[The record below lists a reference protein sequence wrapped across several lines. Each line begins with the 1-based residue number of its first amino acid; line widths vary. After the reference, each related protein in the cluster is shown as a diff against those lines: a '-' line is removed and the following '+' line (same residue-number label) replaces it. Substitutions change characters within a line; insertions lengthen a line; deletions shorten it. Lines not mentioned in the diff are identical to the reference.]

1 MRNSLAA
8 HGRVMLLALLA
19 VALLASPSGA
29 QERRG
34 ARPDPDDTAG
44 KTGKDAPAGKTGKD
58 APAGKTGKDAPAG
71 KAGAAPT
78 PASAGSKTPGDEK
91 APADRKAAAGKKT
104 PAGRKATAGKKTP
117 AASPDA
123 AAAADPD
130 TLDRAARPAAPPAD
144 EPDEAADAAEAEALA
159 AMPDNLRL
167 RALEQRVQ
175 ELKERAWRTKARVS
189 MLEEAVLGGGVGA
202 NATIVHVDKMG
213 SSYELVQ
220 LVYNLDGTQIF
231 ARNADT
237 GALADAEE
245 IEVLAGP
252 LSPGSHTVSVL
263 AVYEGRG
270 YGVFKY
276 MNKYKFTVRSTHTFS
291 ANDGKATRI
300 EAIAFERGNVT
311 TPVQQRPAI
320 DFKISYGEKG
330 TPETKQ

>member
-8 HGRVMLLALLA
+8 HGRVTLLALLA
-19 VALLASPSGA
+19 VALLASPSWA
-29 QERRG
+29 QGRRG
-34 ARPDPDDTAG
+34 ARPDPADPAG
-44 KTGKDAPAGKTGKD
+44 KAQKGTPGAPAEKGAPAGKS
-58 APAGKTGKDAPAG
+58 
-71 KAGAAPT
+71 GAAAT
-78 PASAGSKTPGDEK
+78 PADTGGKTPGDEK
-91 APADRKAAAGKKT
+91 ASADRKASAGKKA
-104 PAGRKATAGKKTP
+104 PAGRKASGKKTP

-123 AAAADPD
+123 PAAADPD
-130 TLDRAARPAAPPAD
+130 TLDRAAMPAAPPAD
-144 EPDEAADAAEAEALA
+144 EPDEAAEAAEAEALA

-175 ELKERAWRTKARVS
+175 ELKERSWRTKARVS

>member
-19 VALLASPSGA
+19 VALLASPSWA

-34 ARPDPDDTAG
+34 ARPDPKDTAG
-44 KTGKDAPAGKTGKD
+44 KVE
-58 APAGKTGKDAPAG
+58 KDAPAG
-71 KAGAAPT
+71 KAGAAAT
-78 PASAGSKTPGDEK
+78 PAGADTGADGTTPGDEK
-91 APADRKAAAGKKT
+91 ASADRNASAGKKT
-104 PAGRKATAGKKTP
+104 RAGKKASAGKKKP

-123 AAAADPD
+123 SAAVDPD
-130 TLDRAARPAAPPAD
+130 TFDRAAMPASPPAD
-144 EPDEAADAAEAEALA
+144 EPDEAAEAAEAEALA

-330 TPETKQ
+330 TPEAKQ

>member
-19 VALLASPSGA
+19 VALVASTGWA
-29 QERRG
+29 QGRRG
-34 ARPDPDDTAG
+34 SRNAQPDKAEPADKDTKGAPAAGDKAGPKTTPLTPAKAAPKDDAAPADKKATADR
-44 KTGKDAPAGKTGKD
+44 KAPAGKS
-58 APAGKTGKDAPAG
+58 AAGK
-71 KAGAAPT
+71 
-78 PASAGSKTPGDEK
+78 
-91 APADRKAAAGKKT
+91 KAAAGKKT
-104 PAGRKATAGKKTP
+104 PPVDAT
-117 AASPDA
+117 
-123 AAAADPD
+123 AAADPE
-130 TLDRAARPAAPPAD
+130 PAAPPVA
-144 EPDEAADAAEAEALA
+144 ETDEAAEAAEAEALA
-159 AMPDNLRL
+159 AMPDNLRI

-175 ELKERAWRTKARVS
+175 ELKERSWRTKARVS
-189 MLEEAVLGGGVGA
+189 MLEEKVLGGGVGA

-237 GALADAEE
+237 GALEDAEE

-252 LSPGSHTVSVL
+252 LSPGNHTVSVL

-276 MNKYKFTVRSTHTFS
+276 MNKYKFTVRSSHTFS
-291 ANDGKATRI
+291 ANEGKATRI

-330 TPETKQ
+330 PAQVAD

>member
-8 HGRVMLLALLA
+8 HGRVTLLALLA
-19 VALLASPSGA
+19 VALLASPSWA

-34 ARPDPDDTAG
+34 ARPDPTDPTDPKDTA
-44 KTGKDAPAGKTGKD
+44 
-58 APAGKTGKDAPAG
+58 GKDAPAG
-71 KAGAAPT
+71 KADKGAPAGKAGAAAT
-78 PASAGSKTPGDEK
+78 PAGDTGADGKTPGDEK
-91 APADRKAAAGKKT
+91 ATAGKKASAGKKARAGRKAAAGKK
-104 PAGRKATAGKKTP
+104 KP

-123 AAAADPD
+123 SAAADPD
-130 TLDRAARPAAPPAD
+130 TFDRAAMPASPPAD

-213 SSYELVQ
+213 SSYQLVQ

-330 TPETKQ
+330 TPEAKQ

>member
-1 MRNSLAA
+1 MRNILAT

-19 VALLASPSGA
+19 PALVASPGWA
-29 QERRG
+29 QSRRG
-34 ARPDPDDTAG
+34 AKPDPAAPAAPADSGEKA
-44 KTGKDAPAGKTGKD
+44 GKDARPAKAGKD
-58 APAGKTGKDAPAG
+58 AAGEPAG
-71 KAGAAPT
+71 KAGAAAA
-78 PASAGSKTPGDEK
+78 PASADGKST
-91 APADRKAAAGKKT
+91 ADRKAPAGK
-104 PAGRKATAGKKTP
+104 KATAGKKTP
-117 AASPDA
+117 AAKKAPAGDGPDA
-123 AAAADPD
+123 SAAADPD
-130 TLDRAARPAAPPAD
+130 TLDRAARPAAPPVD
-144 EPDEAADAAEAEALA
+144 ETDEAADAAEAEALA

-189 MLEEAVLGGGVGA
+189 MLEEKVLGGGMGA

-237 GALADAEE
+237 GALEDAEE

-291 ANDGKATRI
+291 ANEGKATRI

-320 DFKISYGEKG
+320 DFKISYGEKSS
-330 TPETKQ
+330 PEGKP